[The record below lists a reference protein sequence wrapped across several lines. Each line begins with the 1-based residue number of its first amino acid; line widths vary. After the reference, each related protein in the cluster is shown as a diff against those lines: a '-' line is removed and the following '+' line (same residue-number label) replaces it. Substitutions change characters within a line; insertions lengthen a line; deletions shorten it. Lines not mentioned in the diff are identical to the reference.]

1 LEWALF
7 ALLKRHETLRT
18 SVAMLGNVPIQRVHG
33 NIDGHF
39 NVEYFNALNGDAAAG
54 IIKNFVRP
62 FELDRAPLFRS
73 GLIHIENG
81 SNPPKFIFMV
91 DMHHIISDGSS
102 LGILISDFSNFYNKG
117 IDDLPP
123 LTFQYKDFAEWQD
136 RPDNLMPENMKRQED
151 YWLKQFQDGV
161 PVLGLQTDFTYSET
175 IDPEGYL
182 FIFPLDEITCSNIG
196 RITKE
201 MNIST
206 YMLLLSAYYVLLAKY
221 TGKNDIVVGSKISGR
236 THADLENIIGIFV
249 NMLALRNFPAKDKS
263 FKEFLNEVKESSLR
277 AYDNQDYSFADL
289 VRKLRSSRQDGR
301 NPLFETVFAMG
312 NMDIGEIKIKNL
324 EVIQQTPSNMP
335 TQYDLHIEA
344 LEDGNKI
351 NMLFSY
357 SVKLFKQTTI
367 EKMACRFQDIL
378 HQVLENIDV
387 KIQDITFTHDLLNV
401 SSNIYT
407 GDQEDFEF

>member
-1 LEWALF
+1 
-7 ALLKRHETLRT
+7 
-18 SVAMLGNVPIQRVHG
+18 
-33 NIDGHF
+33 
-39 NVEYFNALNGDAAAG
+39 
-54 IIKNFVRP
+54 
-62 FELDRAPLFRS
+62 
-73 GLIHIENG
+73 
-81 SNPPKFIFMV
+81 
-91 DMHHIISDGSS
+91 
-102 LGILISDFSNFYNKG
+102 
-117 IDDLPP
+117 
-123 LTFQYKDFAEWQD
+123 
-136 RPDNLMPENMKRQED
+136 
-151 YWLKQFQDGV
+151 
-161 PVLGLQTDFTYSET
+161 
-175 IDPEGYL
+175 
-182 FIFPLDEITCSNIG
+182 
-196 RITKE
+196 
-201 MNIST
+201 
-206 YMLLLSAYYVLLAKY
+206 MLLLSAYYVLLAKY